1 MRRIIILGSSGSIGQ
16 TAIRCIKEK
25 HLDFDIRA
33 LVARKSTSIA
43 DDASYFKCPYLLTEG
58 RSREE
63 IISFLSSID
72 ADIALNAVSGSDGLF
87 FSKILIDLGIDIAL
101 ANKETVVLG
110 EQFIFSDA
118 KKNNVKIIPVDSEHS
133 AIYNLL
139 KGYGK
144 DVERLIITASGG
156 PFVDRRDLSGVTLE
170 EALHHPTWKMGR
182 KITIDSASLANKG
195 LEVIEAGYLFGF
207 DADKIDVTIHRQS
220 IVHSLVRL
228 HSGAVYAQLSPPD
241 MSLPIVS
248 ALSDGHIELKAI
260 VRPLDFSS
268 LSLSFEPWDR
278 ERFPMLLLAYEAL
291 RKKMAYPIA
300 YNIADEAAVS
310 AFIDGRIRFVDIP
323 AVVSSVMERDFL
335 KSVPSFLDA
344 MEEIERAKRISEEVI
359 RNDFQDF

>member
-43 DDASYFKCPYLLTEG
+43 DDAAYFKCPYLLTEG

-87 FSKILIDLGIDIAL
+87 FSKTLIDLGIDIAL

-110 EQFIFSDA
+110 GQFIFSDA
-118 KKNNVKIIPVDSEHS
+118 KKNNVRIIPVDSEHS

-139 KGYGK
+139 KGYGN

-228 HSGAVYAQLSPPD
+228 TSGAVYAQLSPPD

-248 ALSDGHIELKAI
+248 ALSDGYIELKAI

-323 AVVSSVMERDFL
+323 AVVSSVMEKDFL